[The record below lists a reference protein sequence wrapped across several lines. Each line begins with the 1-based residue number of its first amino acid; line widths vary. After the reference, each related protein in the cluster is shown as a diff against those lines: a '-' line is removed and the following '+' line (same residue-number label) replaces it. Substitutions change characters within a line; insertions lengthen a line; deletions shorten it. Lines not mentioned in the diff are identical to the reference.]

1 VESGKNYKTTRFVSS
16 KRQCV
21 NAASNPRFNR
31 MIPIHDTLAFV
42 MLDRA
47 KRRCARPVAVAQTVL
62 DQAKLVFLRDL
73 HEHIFKLCPP
83 EFVEFGKRVCVC

>member
-1 VESGKNYKTTRFVSS
+1 
-16 KRQCV
+16 
-21 NAASNPRFNR
+21 

-83 EFVEFGKRVCVC
+83 EFVEFGKSSASKQASKQLSVRSIYLSI